1 MASKSGNV
9 HKTRSIAIL
18 IGILL
23 VPINNLWL
31 MRGATWGSSYPTT
44 FSLFFNV
51 IFVLFFITLFNS
63 FLQHSLPSF
72 ALNTSELLLIYTMLS
87 VASGIS
93 GLDMMQVLITFVG
106 GVKWMATTENE
117 WQNLFFHYIPDWLVV
132 SDIVVLNGFHEGD
145 SSIYL
150 KSHIVRWLTPVLA
163 WSGFISLLAFVML
176 CLTVIVRKQW
186 IENEKLSYPIIQ
198 LPLHLTLKP
207 ELFLKNKFMWLG
219 FILAGGVDFI
229 NGIHFLYPAVP
240 GFGGQLYDLQPFFT
254 TPPWNAIG
262 WTPIPIFPYAI
273 GLAFFMPLDLSFSCW
288 FFYLFWKAEQVLGSA
303 LGLRNF
309 PNFPYIEAQTS
320 GAYIGLC
327 VLAIW
332 STRHHIRQMF
342 STIFHGKKTHS
353 LDSTEE
359 PISYVNALL
368 GAFVGFI
375 LLIVFSVKA
384 GMTFVTSAVFFII
397 YFVFSIGIT
406 RMRAELG
413 SPVHDLHRAGA
424 HYMMVDTLGSRAFTP
439 GDLTIFSFY
448 QFFNRAYRGHI
459 MPHQLEGFKLAERSR
474 MRLNK
479 FFWAIV
485 IAAVFS
491 SVTSFWAA
499 LDSFYRFG
507 VSNVGKVPESFG
519 QLQRWLNMP
528 STVDYGAG
536 VAIGVG
542 FSFTFLLAV
551 LRMNLFWWP
560 LHPAGYAVAS
570 NWSMNL
576 FWFSILI
583 SWIIKYTVLRFGGL
597 KLHRKSIPFFTGII
611 LGEFIIGGLWM
622 IRGAFFGVPTYKF
635 LF

>member
-1 MASKSGNV
+1 MTTKSDNV
-9 HKTRSIAIL
+9 RKTRVIAIL
-18 IGILL
+18 IGIFLIP
-23 VPINNLWL
+23 VNNLWL
-31 MRGATWGSSYPTT
+31 MRGATWGSGYPTT
-44 FSLFFNV
+44 FSLFFHV
-51 IFVLFFITLFNS
+51 IFFLFFITLFNL
-63 FLQHSLPSF
+63 FFHRLFPSL
-72 ALNTSELLLIYTMLS
+72 ALNASELLLIYTMLS

-117 WQNLFFHYIPDWLVV
+117 WQDLFFHYIPDWLVV
-132 SDIVVLNGFHEGD
+132 SDPVVLNGFHEGD

-150 KSHIVRWLTPVLA
+150 KSHMVRWLTPVLV

-176 CLTVIVRKQW
+176 CLTLIVRKQW
-186 IENEKLSYPIIQ
+186 IESEKLSYPIIQ

-207 ELFLKNKFMWLG
+207 ELFLRNKVMWIG

-229 NGIHFLYPAVP
+229 NGLHFLYPAVP
-240 GFGGQLYDLQPFFT
+240 GFGGQLYNLQPFFT

-262 WTPIPIFPYAI
+262 WTPIPIFPYAV

-288 FFYLFWKAEQVLGSA
+288 FFYLFWKAERVFGSA
-303 LGLRNF
+303 LGLRNL
-309 PNFPYIEAQTS
+309 PKFPYIEAQTS

-332 STRHHIRQMF
+332 GTRHHIRQMF
-342 STIFHGKKTHS
+342 STVFFRKKIHNT
-353 LDSTEE
+353 DSAQE
-359 PISYVNALL
+359 PISYANALF
-368 GAFVGFI
+368 GALIGFT
-375 LLIVFSVKA
+375 LLIAFSVRA
-384 GMTFVTSAVFFII
+384 GMTFWASMIFFII
-397 YFVFSIGIT
+397 YFVLSIGIT

-424 HYMMVDTLGSRAFTP
+424 HYMMVDTLGSRAFTA

-448 QFFNRAYRGHI
+448 QFFNRAYRGHV

-474 MRLNK
+474 MHLK
-479 FFWAIV
+479 KIFWAIV
-485 IAAVFS
+485 IAAVVS
-491 SVTSFWAA
+491 SVTSFWVA

-519 QLQRWLNMP
+519 QLQRWLSLP
-528 STVDYGAG
+528 SSVDYGAG
-536 VAIGVG
+536 LAMGTG

-583 SWIIKYTVLRFGGL
+583 SWVIKYTILRSGGL
-597 KLHRKSIPFFTGII
+597 KLHRQGIPFFTGII
-611 LGEFIIGGLWM
+611 LGEFIIGGFWM
-622 IRGAFFGVPTYKF
+622 MRGAFLGVPTYKF